1 MSEHNFDHIHM
12 KEKTDGAKIVDA
24 IAAGDTNRLQD
35 AVNGLTPDELKQVYV
50 QINQEN
56 AARQAEGLLPVTV
69 IVNDQDHDGR
79 IDVTGTN
86 TKTGL
91 TIGAEG
97 KSAFQMAIEE
107 VILDDKTAKTAG
119 GGVGGKFEAG
129 GIGGGAKAR

>member
-97 KSAFQMAIEE
+97 KTKFEMALEE
-107 VILDDKTAKTAG
+107 MVLDDRTAKTAS
-119 GGVGGKFEAG
+119 GVGGKFEAG
-129 GIGGGAKAR
+129 GIGGGAKSR